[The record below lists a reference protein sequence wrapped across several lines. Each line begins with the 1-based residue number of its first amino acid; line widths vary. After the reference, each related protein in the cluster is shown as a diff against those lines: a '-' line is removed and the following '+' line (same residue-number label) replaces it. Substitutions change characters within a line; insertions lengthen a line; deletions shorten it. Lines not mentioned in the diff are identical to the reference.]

1 MRDRMRNLTLNL
13 LLAGLFLAC
22 SGSGFSQV
30 TDGVQIVNG
39 KDGVGMSQSIPV
51 GNFQVDG
58 KQLGANVSVKVGKGY
73 FVQFCPQK
81 DGSGKCEGF
90 GEGTHNLVST
100 DFSFIRV
107 GTGELPSTTASAS
120 AQVGAPANNPTAA
133 TPARSTGVAPLTV
146 YEQKNWGGRAQIL
159 APGMYRSFRGEF
171 GKINDNQARS
181 VIIAKG
187 FRARFC
193 SEEGMNFRGAGDCE
207 SHEEGRHNLRF
218 ANTISFIEVTDLSDT
233 SPADEK
239 MPVVLYEDALQGGKM
254 QGFDEGT
261 YLASGG
267 QFKKLGNDQAQSI
280 RVKDGYRASVCS
292 DEPASGGEPAGCE
305 EYGPG
310 RKDFKSRKTASYLR
324 VWKDSK

>member
-1 MRDRMRNLTLNL
+1 MPGRMRTLFWNF
-13 LLAGLFLAC
+13 LLAGLVMA
-22 SGSGFSQV
+22 SAASAYSQD
-30 TDGVQIVNG
+30 TEGVQIVNG
-39 KDGVGMSQSIPV
+39 KDGVGLSQSIPV
-51 GNFQVDG
+51 GVFQVDG

-73 FVQFCPQK
+73 FVQFCAQK

-90 GEGTHNLVST
+90 GEGTHNLAST
-100 DFSFIRV
+100 DFGFIRV
-107 GTGELPSTTASAS
+107 GTGALPTTTAVPAVRATVTPGPSITGAS
-120 AQVGAPANNPTAA
+120 P
-133 TPARSTGVAPLTV
+133 GVAPLTV

-159 APGMYRSFRGEF
+159 GPGMYRSFRGEF
-171 GKINDNQARS
+171 GKILDNQARS

-187 FRARFC
+187 YKARFC
-193 SEEGMNFRGAGDCE
+193 SEEGLNFRGSGDCE
-207 SHEEGRHNLRF
+207 IHEEGRHNLRF
-218 ANTISFIEVTDLSDT
+218 ANSVSFIEVTDLSDT
-233 SPADEK
+233 SPADDK

-261 YLASGG
+261 YLASAG

-292 DEPASGGEPAGCE
+292 DEPTSGGEPAGCE

-310 RKDFKSRKTASYLR
+310 RKDFKSRKTASYLK

>member
-1 MRDRMRNLTLNL
+1 MRDLMRNLSWNFLTVFV
-13 LLAGLFLAC
+13 LLASAGSALA
-22 SGSGFSQV
+22 QA
-30 TDGVQIVNG
+30 TDGVEIVNG

-51 GNFQVDG
+51 GVFQVDG

-90 GEGTHNLVST
+90 GEGVHNLAST

-107 GTGELPSTTASAS
+107 GTGALPAA
-120 AQVGAPANNPTAA
+120 TAA
-133 TPARSTGVAPLTV
+133 VPAATATVAPGPSVTAASRGVAPLTV

-159 APGMYRSFRGEF
+159 GPGMYRSFRGEF
-171 GKINDNQARS
+171 GKILDNQARS

-187 FRARFC
+187 YKARFC
-193 SEEGMNFRGAGDCE
+193 SEEGMNFRGSGDCE
-207 SHEEGRHNLRF
+207 IHEEGRHNLRF
-218 ANTISFIEVTDLSDT
+218 ANSVSFIEVTDLSDT
-233 SPADEK
+233 SPADDK

-261 YLASGG
+261 YLASAG

-292 DEPASGGEPAGCE
+292 DEPASGGEPSGCE
-305 EYGPG
+305 EFGPG
-310 RKDFKSRKTASYLR
+310 RRDFKSRKTASYLK